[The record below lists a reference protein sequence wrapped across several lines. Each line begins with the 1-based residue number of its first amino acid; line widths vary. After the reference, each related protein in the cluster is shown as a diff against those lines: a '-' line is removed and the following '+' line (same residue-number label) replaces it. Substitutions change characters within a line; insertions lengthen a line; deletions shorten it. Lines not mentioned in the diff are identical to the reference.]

1 MFICKHSCKLRL
13 DFASKLAL
21 RLKIL
26 THLTVSSV
34 DVRKTNPIKKV
45 SIGSSKVLDDQYK
58 RSQRGIKKTRRA
70 SCHVCKI
77 WVTSKK
83 ALTEHEK
90 GKQHQ
95 RNKVGVFG
103 LIRHCEECKITLNS
117 PKSLEQHL
125 KGRSHIR
132 RVEYLHRLERK
143 KRLAE
148 ERNRKNKYDFL
159 VELGQKRQNSKD

>member
-1 MFICKHSCKLRL
+1 MSPVSNRETQKVK
-13 DFASKLAL
+13 
-21 RLKIL
+21 KI
-26 THLTVSSV
+26 
-34 DVRKTNPIKKV
+34 
-45 SIGSSKVLDDQYK
+45 SIGRSKVLDDQYE
-58 RSQRGIKKTRRA
+58 RSERKIKKTRRA
-70 SCHVCKI
+70 RCHVCKI

-95 RNKVGVFG
+95 RNKIGVFG
-103 LIRHCEECKITLNS
+103 LIRHCDECMITLNS

-125 KGRSHIR
+125 KGRAHIKR
-132 RVEYLHRLERK
+132 IEYLHRLERK

-159 VELGQKRQNSKD
+159 VELGRKHQD